1 MPPII
6 IDLFIALLGFACG
19 ALVNYLS
26 DVLPLRRQIVR
37 PFCLHC
43 GEKMTWI
50 NYLFWPRRCL
60 KCDRRRAWRTW
71 VVEVAA
77 VIVTL
82 WLWISPPA
90 RLGFVLGL
98 ILLVY
103 FGVVVIID
111 IEYRLILQPVSIVGA
126 ILALVIGIQIRGVL
140 VTLLGGFAGF
150 GLMWLFYFLGL
161 QFTNLIYRIQG
172 KPLEEGLGF
181 GDVTLSGVLGL
192 LFGWP
197 GVVVALFLGVLIGA
211 AIGLLYLLLMAVT
224 RRFKAFATMPY
235 GPYLVASAVILLYFR
250 DFVLGLMNRY
260 WDCKAKNCLNVH
272 RCSNSFLIDLFL
284 IKPVLRTYLYGTS
297 VSILYFPKPP
307 ELKRR

>member
-1 MPPII
+1 MLPII
-6 IDLFIALLGFACG
+6 LDILIALLGFACG

-26 DVLPLRRQIVR
+26 DVLPVRRRFVR

-43 GEKMTWI
+43 GEKIPWI

-60 KCDRRRAWRTW
+60 QCAHQRSWRTW
-71 VVEVAA
+71 IVELIAVV
-77 VIVTL
+77 VTL
-82 WLWISPPA
+82 WLWIAPPA
-90 RLGFVLGL
+90 RLGFLLGL
-98 ILLVY
+98 VLLVY

-111 IEYRLILQPVSIVGA
+111 IEYRLILLPVSIIGA
-126 ILALVIGIQIRGVL
+126 LLALAIGIHLRGFL
-140 VTLLGGFAGF
+140 ITLLGGVAGF

-197 GVVVALFLGVLIGA
+197 GVVFALFLGVLIGA
-211 AIGLLYLLLMAVT
+211 AIGLLYMLLMAVT

-235 GPYLVASAVILLYFR
+235 GPFLVASAVILLYFR
-250 DFVLGLMNRY
+250 DFVLGLINR
-260 WDCKAKNCLNVH
+260 
-272 RCSNSFLIDLFL
+272 
-284 IKPVLRTYLYGTS
+284 
-297 VSILYFPKPP
+297 
-307 ELKRR
+307 